1 MSNIGINLVEVDGR
15 ATPSIQ
21 GAATSVAGFLG
32 RTTRGVPGVRNV
44 TNWSDFLESFGP
56 HRSGAFLAY
65 AIKGFFENGGA
76 QAYVARIVD
85 NTALASTIGWGPSNG
100 YTLTAAY
107 RGQLDPG
114 PWGDKIKVTV
124 TNPPKGNDPAAT
136 WTLVVEYDGKVVE
149 TWDHLPFTAAGV
161 AKINDEFS
169 GSKFV
174 KMVCPDAS
182 VVPPLAATALA
193 GGADTMDQTAINT
206 FAIAALGGG
215 LNPTGVFDTYNV
227 QLIACPETTDDTVL
241 TQGISYCGGRGD
253 CIYIAATPDTTPA
266 AAQSFGLAK
275 RANNVYAALYY
286 PFVRVSDPLGSVLW
300 IPPVGHVMGVYAR
313 TELERGIWKAP
324 AGVQANVRGVLDVHT
339 HISDTT
345 HTNLVKI
352 GVVNA
357 LRYIAGQ
364 GIVLDSSR
372 TLSASPLWQF
382 VNVRLLFNYVKSS
395 LKNSLRWVVQEPNDP
410 TLWNKVKFNSVV
422 PFLSDLWRRGA
433 FGPGAKD
440 DVFSVKIDME
450 NNPPA
455 NIQQGILNIEVYFYP
470 SRPAETF
477 IITVGQQEGSSTA
490 SES

>member
-1 MSNIGINLVEVDGR
+1 MTNIGINLVEVDGR

-21 GAATSVAGFLG
+21 GAATSVAGLLG
-32 RTTRGVPGVRNV
+32 RTTRGVPNVVCNV
-44 TNWSDFLESFGP
+44 TSFAEFVAKFGTY
-56 HRSGAFLAY
+56 RSGAVLAY
-65 AIKGFFENGGA
+65 AIKGFFENGGS

-85 NTALASTIGWGPSNG
+85 AAAAASKTP
-100 YTLTAAY
+100 AAKMT
-107 RGQLDPG
+107 GKNVGVVLSAASLGLDDPG
-114 PWGDKIKVTV
+114 PWGDKISVKIDRV
-124 TNPPKGNDPAAT
+124 ALAST
-136 WTLVVEYDGKVVE
+136 WTLYVQYDGKDVE
-149 TWDHLPFTAAGV
+149 TWDQLPFSAAAA
-161 AKINDEFS
+161 AKINDEAT
-169 GSKFV
+169 GSKYV
-174 KMVCPDAS
+174 KLTWPAATTDLD
-182 VVPPLAATALA
+182 PLAWTALA
-193 GGADTMDQTAINT
+193 GGSDALTAASIKASALA
-206 FAIAALGGG
+206 AISSGI
-215 LNPTGVFDTYNV
+215 FDTSDV
-227 QLIACPETTDDTVL
+227 QLIGCPDTTDTAVL
-241 TQGISYCGGRGD
+241 VAGKDYCAGRGD
-253 CIYIAATPDTTPA
+253 CIYIAATPDAEDADASVTTWS
-266 AAQSFGLAK
+266 AQ
-275 RANNVYAALYY
+275 RAQNVYAAVYF
-286 PFVRVSDPLGSVLW
+286 PHIRVVDPGVGTIW

-352 GVVNA
+352 GGVNA
-357 LRYIAGQ
+357 VRYIAGQ